1 MVLSKN
7 RHFGGCAASCK
18 SIKEGGQ
25 GGGGGG
31 KGNKEEEEEG
41 EDYRWRG
48 GRAGD

>member
-1 MVLSKN
+1 MQVNKGRWSG
-7 RHFGGCAASCK
+7 RR
-18 SIKEGGQ
+18 
-25 GGGGGG
+25 GGGE